1 VLTYYINKISR
12 FKQILSRNTSI
23 TLDRMEMQVILR
35 CTKDPLL
42 PKKIGFICNGANSF
56 CPELKASGAY
66 IFRPNGTVPIK
77 TDGQV

>member
-1 VLTYYINKISR
+1 
-12 FKQILSRNTSI
+12 
-23 TLDRMEMQVILR
+23 MEMQVILR